1 MLEYKQVLKMLDE
14 ASIEEQNLIGLYNY
28 RYTELKF

>member
-1 MLEYKQVLKMLDE
+1 MLEYKQILKMLDE
-14 ASIEEQNLIGLYNY
+14 TWIETQNQMGLYNY